1 MQYVHIG
8 GKTMFL
14 MLFGK
19 NKILERERGREE
31 NLCFWFSSDNCLGLC
46 CVRLEVFD

>member
-19 NKILERERGREE
+19 NKILEREGGRKI
-31 NLCFWFSSDNCLGLC
+31 F
-46 CVRLEVFD
+46 VFGSLVIIAWGSVV

>member
-19 NKILERERGREE
+19 NKILEREREGGK
-31 NLCFWFSSDNCLGLC
+31 LCFWFSSDNCLGLC